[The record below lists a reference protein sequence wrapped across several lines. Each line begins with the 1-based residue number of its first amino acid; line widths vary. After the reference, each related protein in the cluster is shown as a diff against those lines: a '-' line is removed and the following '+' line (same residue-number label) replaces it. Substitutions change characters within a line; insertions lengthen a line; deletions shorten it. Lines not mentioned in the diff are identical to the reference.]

1 MLSSQFVHVCYVSFN
16 KDQSINQLQYVEDS
30 EPVTRST
37 LPLVNSAKTELQ
49 VQKELD
55 KKRFLT
61 SAPHG
66 RGTTLGSR
74 LFWQPAIRTQGAEVK
89 NLFYPILSALAA
101 LFLHCSPMVTLTS
114 LPVLSLQHT
123 ELELYYGR
131 EEEGKK
137 KTKIRIH
144 HHHVFRSS
152 KQSDSENKVT

>member
-74 LFWQPAIRTQGAEVK
+74 LFWQPAISTFACG
-89 NLFYPILSALAA
+89 
-101 LFLHCSPMVTLTS
+101 
-114 LPVLSLQHT
+114 
-123 ELELYYGR
+123 
-131 EEEGKK
+131 
-137 KTKIRIH
+137 
-144 HHHVFRSS
+144 
-152 KQSDSENKVT
+152 NKVLFCSVPYTETVEYQDMIYWEIEFLKVSEVALTTVSGRIFQARTVCG